1 MLKAFGILIRVI
13 VPTALKSVGATWE
26 ASWFTALPDGSSV
39 EQGISLLDQARR
51 GRLQLVALTCV
62 SNAAQALKNGEKSR
76 FWTETWRA
84 VRACPQRDVKVDM
97 LLMQE
102 ETSR

>member
-1 MLKAFGILIRVI
+1 MFKAFGILIRVI
-13 VPTALKSVGATWE
+13 VPTTLRSVGAEWE
-26 ASWFTALPDGSSV
+26 ASWFTALPENSSV
-39 EQGISLLDQARR
+39 EQGISLLDQARK
-51 GRLQLVALTCV
+51 GRSYLVALTCV
-62 SNAAQALKNGEKSR
+62 SNAAQALQSGQRNR

-84 VRACPQRDVKVDM
+84 VQACPRRDIKVDM